1 MNTLGLANEDVQHRT
16 LPTVMDVLESEIRP
30 LLKIHGG
37 GVDLLELSDDGVLR
51 LEFQGACRGCALQSV
66 TYAIGIRQRLLEVDG
81 ITDVEMKGVRLS
93 KAALGRTAALY
104 KGYSFRI
111 AR

>member
-1 MNTLGLANEDVQHRT
+1 MNPAVSRPTEQHRA
-16 LPTVMDVLESEIRP
+16 LPIVIDILESEIRP

-37 GVDLLELSDDGVLR
+37 GVDLLELTEDGVVR

-66 TYAIGIRQRLLEVDG
+66 TYAIGIRQRLLEVSG
-81 ITDVEMKGVRLS
+81 IEEVVMKGVRLS
-93 KAALGRTAALY
+93 NAALDRTASFY
-104 KGYSFRI
+104 KSYSFRI